1 MNGQSRRWCVVRPH
15 AGAALSRRRFL
26 SLSAGG
32 AVAGAASLSGCA
44 MQVSSAVGGS
54 GETVTVMAKAD
65 DISPELIK
73 QAQKD
78 IGVRI
83 NTVLYSPSK
92 LIAMMTN
99 GNPPDLVRGVG
110 AVDAPYYASR
120 GVMEDLDP
128 YFAKSGVL
136 RVDDLDPVND
146 LWRYDG
152 RVQGKGPRYGMA
164 KDFSQDSMFWYN
176 TALFDEADVDYP
188 PELAPVTYEEWLD
201 TAKRL
206 TRRRN
211 GQTTV
216 FGGSYNGV
224 LTPNLLASLTVAAGG
239 NLFTDDYSRVDFTT
253 PEARKALGWYIDY
266 CRTKVGPSIV
276 QPDPNTWDGPTF
288 QANRL
293 AMSNS
298 GYWLG
303 GLINA
308 DKKLAPLSRLAP
320 APYFEGGR
328 RVSPCQA
335 GTGFWIPST
344 SHHKD
349 AAWRVFEW
357 FFGEAPAKAR
367 ASGGWGIPT
376 LKSLRPLMP
385 AQEDYQKRVLK
396 VQEAELKHYSVIAF
410 TPYAT
415 ADSLLALF
423 NQIAPA
429 AMTGG
434 MSVDTLAGRL
444 NSAMNAQLK
453 RGKEQVG

>member
-1 MNGQSRRWCVVRPH
+1 MRPH
-15 AGAALSRRRFL
+15 AGAAVSRRRFL

-32 AVAGAASLSGCA
+32 AVAGAAALSGCA
-44 MQVSSAVGGS
+44 MRVSSAVGGS

-73 QAQKD
+73 QAQQD
-78 IGVRI
+78 IGVKI
-83 NTVLYSPSK
+83 NTVLYSTSK

-110 AVDAPYYASR
+110 AVDAPYYAAR

-128 YFAKSGVL
+128 YFAKSSVL
-136 RVDDLDPVND
+136 RPADLDPVND

-152 RVQGKGPRYGMA
+152 RTQGKGPRYGMA

-176 TALFDEADVDYP
+176 TALFDQADVDYP
-188 PELAPVTYEEWLD
+188 PELDPVTYEEWLD
-201 TAKRL
+201 KAKRL
-206 TRRRN
+206 TRRKN

-224 LTPNLLASLTVAAGG
+224 LTPSLLASLTVAAGG

-266 CRTKVGPSIV
+266 CRTKVGPSII

-335 GTGFWIPST
+335 GTGFWIPSK

-385 AQEDYQKRVLK
+385 AQEDYQKRVLT

-410 TPYAT
+410 TPYAS

-429 AMTGG
+429 AMNGDI
-434 MSVDTLAGRL
+434 SVDTLAGRL
-444 NSAMNAQLK
+444 NSAMNDQLK

>member
-1 MNGQSRRWCVVRPH
+1 MRPH

-32 AVAGAASLSGCA
+32 AAAGAAALSGCA

-65 DISPELIK
+65 DISPELIR

-83 NTVLYSPSK
+83 NTVLYSTSK

-110 AVDAPYYASR
+110 AVDAPYYAAR

-128 YFAKSGVL
+128 YFARSSVL
-136 RVDDLDPVND
+136 RPDDLDPVND

-152 RVQGKGPRYGMA
+152 RTQGRGPRFGMA

-176 TALFDEADVDYP
+176 TELFDRAGVDYP
-188 PELAPVTYEEWLD
+188 PELDPVTYEEWLD
-201 TAKRL
+201 KAKRL
-206 TRRRN
+206 TRRSH

-335 GTGFWIPST
+335 GTGFWIPSA

-357 FFGEAPAKAR
+357 FFGEGPAKAR

-385 AQEDYQKRVLK
+385 AQEAYQKRALA

-410 TPYAT
+410 TPYAG

-444 NSAMNAQLK
+444 NSAMNEQLK

>member
-1 MNGQSRRWCVVRPH
+1 MRSQ
-15 AGAALSRRRFL
+15 AGAPPSRRRFL
-26 SLSAGG
+26 ALSAGG

-44 MQVSSAVGGS
+44 LRVSTGVSGP
-54 GETVTVMAKAD
+54 GETVTLMVKPD

-73 QAQKD
+73 QAQQD
-78 IGVRI
+78 IGVKI
-83 NTVLYSPSK
+83 VTVRHDITK
-92 LIAMMTN
+92 LIGMMTN

-110 AVDAPYYASR
+110 ATDAPYFAAR
-120 GVMEDLDP
+120 DVMEDLDP
-128 YFAKSGVL
+128 YFARSDILK
-136 RVDDLDPVND
+136 VDDLDPVND

-152 RVQGKGPRYGMA
+152 RTQGKGPRYGMA

-176 TALFDEADVDYP
+176 TALFDRAGVDYP
-188 PELAPVTYEEWLD
+188 PETEPVTFDEWLE

-224 LTPNLLASLTVAAGG
+224 LTPNLLATLTVAAGG
-239 NLFTDDYSRVDFTT
+239 SLFSDDFSRVDFTT
-253 PEARKALGWYIDY
+253 PEARKALGWYIEY
-266 CRTKVGPSIV
+266 GRTRVGPSII
-276 QPDPNTWDGPTF
+276 QPDPNTWDGPTY
-288 QANRL
+288 QAGRM
-293 AMSNS
+293 AMSGN

-308 DKKLAPLSRLAP
+308 DKELAPVSRLAP
-320 APYFEGGR
+320 APVFEAGR
-328 RVSPCQA
+328 RISPCQA
-335 GTGFWIPST
+335 GTGLWMPKKSRN
-344 SHHKD
+344 KD

-357 FFGEAPAKAR
+357 FFGEAPAKGR
-367 ASGGWGIPT
+367 ASSGWGIPT

-385 AQEDYQKRVLK
+385 AKEPYQQRVLK
-396 VQEAELKHYSVIAF
+396 VQNAELRHFSVIAF

-415 ADSLLALF
+415 ADSLYALF
-423 NQIAPA
+423 NQVAPA

-434 MSVDTLAGRL
+434 MSVDALAGRL
-444 NSAMNAQLK
+444 NSLMNEQLK

>member
-1 MNGQSRRWCVVRPH
+1 MRVS
-15 AGAALSRRRFL
+15 
-26 SLSAGG
+26 G
-32 AVAGAASLSGCA
+32 AVS
-44 MQVSSAVGGS
+44 GS

-65 DISPELIK
+65 DLSVDLIK
-73 QAQKD
+73 QAQKE
-78 IGVRI
+78 IGVKI
-83 NTVLYSPSK
+83 NTVLYSTSK

-110 AVDAPYYASR
+110 ATDAPYYAAR

-128 YFAKSGVL
+128 YFARSSVL
-136 RVDDLDPVND
+136 RADDLDPVND

-152 RVQGKGPRYGMA
+152 HVQGKGPRYGMA

-176 TALFDEADVDYP
+176 TGLFDEAGVDYP
-188 PELAPVTYEEWLD
+188 PELDPVTYEEWLD
-201 TAKRL
+201 TAGKL
-206 TRRRN
+206 TRRSN

-239 NLFTDDYSRVDFTT
+239 NLFTDDYARVDFTA
-253 PEARKALGWYIDY
+253 PEARKALGWYVDY
-266 CRTKVGPSIV
+266 CRTKVGPSII

-320 APYFEGGR
+320 APVFEGGAR
-328 RVSPCQA
+328 ISPCQA
-335 GTGFWIPST
+335 GTGFWIPSK

-385 AQEDYQKRVLK
+385 AQEEYQKRVLR

-429 AMTGG
+429 AMNGD
-434 MSVDTLAGRL
+434 MSVDTLARRL
-444 NSAMNAQLK
+444 NSAMNEQLK

>member
-1 MNGQSRRWCVVRPH
+1 MRVS
-15 AGAALSRRRFL
+15 
-26 SLSAGG
+26 G
-32 AVAGAASLSGCA
+32 AVS
-44 MQVSSAVGGS
+44 GS
-54 GETVTVMAKAD
+54 GETVTLMAKSGDITAD
-65 DISPELIK
+65 LIK
-73 QAQKD
+73 QAHNDTGIK
-78 IGVRI
+78 IE
-83 NTVLYSPSK
+83 TVLFSTSK

-99 GNPPDLVRGVG
+99 GNPPDLVRGLG
-110 AVDAPYYASR
+110 AVDAPYYAAR

-152 RVQGKGPRYGMA
+152 RVQGRGPRYGMA
-164 KDFSQDSMFWYN
+164 KDFSQDSMYWYN
-176 TALFDEADVDYP
+176 SALFDRAAVDHP
-188 PELAPVTYEEWLD
+188 PELEPVTFEEWLEK
-201 TAKRL
+201 AKRL

-224 LTPNLLASLTVAAGG
+224 ATPNMLASLTVSAGG
-239 NLFTDDYSRVDFTT
+239 NLFSDDYSRVDFTT

-266 CRTKVGPSIV
+266 CRTKVGPSII

-288 QANRL
+288 QANRM

-303 GLINA
+303 GLIDT

-335 GTGFWIPST
+335 GTGFWIPAK
-344 SHHKD
+344 SHNKD
-349 AAWRVFEW
+349 AAWRIFEW

-367 ASGGWGIPT
+367 AAGGWGIPT
-376 LKSLRPLMP
+376 LKSLRSLMP

-396 VQEAELKHYSVIAF
+396 VQDEELKHFSVIAF

-415 ADSLLALF
+415 ADALLGIF

-429 AMTGG
+429 AMNGS

-444 NSAMNAQLK
+444 NSAMNDQLK
-453 RGKEQVG
+453 RGKEQV

>member
-1 MNGQSRRWCVVRPH
+1 MRPH
-15 AGAALSRRRFL
+15 AGAAVSRRRFL

-32 AVAGAASLSGCA
+32 AVVGAAALSGCA
-44 MQVSSAVGGS
+44 MRVSSAVGGS

-78 IGVRI
+78 IGVKI
-83 NTVLYSPSK
+83 NTVLYSTSK

-110 AVDAPYYASR
+110 AVDAPYYAAR

-136 RVDDLDPVND
+136 RPADLDPVND

-152 RVQGKGPRYGMA
+152 RTQGKGPRYGMA

-176 TALFDEADVDYP
+176 TALFDQAGVEYP
-188 PELAPVTYEEWLD
+188 PELDPVTYEEWLD
-201 TAKRL
+201 KAKRL
-206 TRRRN
+206 TRRKN

-266 CRTKVGPSIV
+266 CRTKVGPSII
-276 QPDPNTWDGPTF
+276 QPDPNAWDGPTF

-320 APYFEGGR
+320 APYFDGGR

-335 GTGFWIPST
+335 GTGFWIPSA

-385 AQEDYQKRVLK
+385 AQEDYQKRVLT

-429 AMTGG
+429 AMNGAI
-434 MSVDTLAGRL
+434 SVDTLAGRL

>member
-1 MNGQSRRWCVVRPH
+1 VRPH
-15 AGAALSRRRFL
+15 AGAAVSRRRFL

-32 AVAGAASLSGCA
+32 AVVGAAALSGCA
-44 MQVSSAVGGS
+44 MRVSSAVGGS

-78 IGVRI
+78 IGVKI
-83 NTVLYSPSK
+83 NTVLYSTSK

-110 AVDAPYYASR
+110 AVDAPYYAAR

-136 RVDDLDPVND
+136 RPADLDPVND

-152 RVQGKGPRYGMA
+152 RTQGQGPRYGMA

-176 TALFDEADVDYP
+176 TALFDQADVDYP
-188 PELAPVTYEEWLD
+188 PELDPVTYEEWLD
-201 TAKRL
+201 KAERL
-206 TRRRN
+206 TRRKN

-266 CRTKVGPSIV
+266 CRTKVGPSII
-276 QPDPNTWDGPTF
+276 QPDPNAWDGPTF

-320 APYFEGGR
+320 APYFDGGR

-335 GTGFWIPST
+335 GTGFWIPSA

-376 LKSLRPLMP
+376 LKSLRSLMP

-415 ADSLLALF
+415 ADALLGLF

-429 AMTGG
+429 AMKGE
-434 MSVDTLAGRL
+434 MSVDALARRL
-444 NSAMNAQLK
+444 NSVMNDQLK

>member
-1 MNGQSRRWCVVRPH
+1 MRRPH
-15 AGAALSRRRFL
+15 AGAPLSRRRFL

-32 AVAGAASLSGCA
+32 AAAGAAALSGCA
-44 MQVSSAVGGS
+44 MQVSDSVSGS
-54 GETVTVMAKAD
+54 GETVTVMARPD

-73 QAQKD
+73 QARSD
-78 IGVRI
+78 IGI
-83 NTVLYSPSK
+83 KISTVLYSTSK

-99 GNPPDLVRGVG
+99 GNPPDLVRGLG
-110 AVDAPYYASR
+110 AVDAPYYAAR

-128 YFAKSGVL
+128 YFAKSSVL
-136 RVDDLDPVND
+136 KPDDLDPVND

-152 RVQGKGPRYGMA
+152 RTQGKGPRYGMA

-176 TALFDEADVDYP
+176 TGLFDDAGVDYP
-188 PELAPVTYEEWLD
+188 SELEPVTYEEWLD
-201 TAKRL
+201 KAERL
-206 TRRRN
+206 TRRKN

-224 LTPNLLASLTVAAGG
+224 STPNLLASLTVAAGG
-239 NLFTDDYSRVDFTT
+239 NLFTDDFSRVDFTA

-266 CRTKVGPSIV
+266 CRTKVGPSII

-288 QANRL
+288 QANRM

-320 APYFEGGR
+320 APVFEGGT

-335 GTGFWIPST
+335 GTGFWMPSR
-344 SHHKD
+344 SHNKD

-385 AQEDYQKRVLK
+385 AQEDYQQRVLK
-396 VQEAELKHYSVIAF
+396 VQEAELRHYSVIAF
-410 TPYAT
+410 TPYAS
-415 ADSLLALF
+415 ADSLLGLF

-429 AMTGG
+429 AMNGD
-434 MSVDTLAGRL
+434 MSLDTLARRL
-444 NSAMNAQLK
+444 NSAMNEQLK

>member
-1 MNGQSRRWCVVRPH
+1 MRPH
-15 AGAALSRRRFL
+15 AGAAVSRRRFL

-32 AVAGAASLSGCA
+32 AVAGAAALSGCA
-44 MQVSSAVGGS
+44 MRVSSAVGGS

-78 IGVRI
+78 IGVKI
-83 NTVLYSPSK
+83 NTVLYSTSK

-110 AVDAPYYASR
+110 AVDAPYYAAR

-128 YFAKSGVL
+128 YFAKSSVL
-136 RVDDLDPVND
+136 RPSDLDPVND

-152 RVQGKGPRYGMA
+152 RTQGKGPRYGMA

-176 TALFDEADVDYP
+176 TALFDQADVDYP
-188 PELAPVTYEEWLD
+188 PELDPVTYEEWLD
-201 TAKRL
+201 KAERL
-206 TRRRN
+206 TRRKN

-266 CRTKVGPSIV
+266 CRTKVGPSII

-385 AQEDYQKRVLK
+385 AQEDYQKRVLT
-396 VQEAELKHYSVIAF
+396 VQEAELRHYSVMAF

-429 AMTGG
+429 AMNGDI
-434 MSVDTLAGRL
+434 SVDTLAGRL
-444 NSAMNAQLK
+444 NSAMNDQLK

>member
-1 MNGQSRRWCVVRPH
+1 MRPH
-15 AGAALSRRRFL
+15 AGAAVSRRRFL

-32 AVAGAASLSGCA
+32 AVTGAAALSGCA
-44 MQVSSAVGGS
+44 MRVSSAVGGS

-78 IGVRI
+78 IGVKI
-83 NTVLYSPSK
+83 NTVLYSTSK

-110 AVDAPYYASR
+110 AVDAPYYAAR

-128 YFAKSGVL
+128 YFAKSTVL
-136 RVDDLDPVND
+136 RPADLDPVND

-152 RVQGKGPRYGMA
+152 RTQGKGPRYGMA

-176 TALFDEADVDYP
+176 TALFDQADVDYP
-188 PELAPVTYEEWLD
+188 PELDPVTYEEWLD
-201 TAKRL
+201 KAKRL
-206 TRRRN
+206 TRRKN

-224 LTPNLLASLTVAAGG
+224 LTPSLLASLTVSAGG

-266 CRTKVGPSIV
+266 CRTKVGPSII

-328 RVSPCQA
+328 RISPCQA

-385 AQEDYQKRVLK
+385 AQENYQKRVLA
-396 VQEAELKHYSVIAF
+396 VQEAELRHYSVIAF

-429 AMTGG
+429 AMNGG
-434 MSVDTLAGRL
+434 MSVDTLAARL
-444 NSAMNAQLK
+444 NSAMNDQLK

>member
-1 MNGQSRRWCVVRPH
+1 VRPH
-15 AGAALSRRRFL
+15 AGAAVSRRRFL

-32 AVAGAASLSGCA
+32 AVAGAAALSGCA
-44 MQVSSAVGGS
+44 MRVSSAVGGS

-78 IGVRI
+78 LGVKI
-83 NTVLYSPSK
+83 NTVLYSTSK

-110 AVDAPYYASR
+110 AVDAPYYAAR

-128 YFAKSGVL
+128 YFAKSSVL
-136 RVDDLDPVND
+136 RPADLDPVND

-152 RVQGKGPRYGMA
+152 RTQGKGPRYGMA

-176 TALFDEADVDYP
+176 TALFDQADVDYP
-188 PELAPVTYEEWLD
+188 PELDPVTYEEWLD
-201 TAKRL
+201 KAKRL
-206 TRRRN
+206 TRRKN

-224 LTPNLLASLTVAAGG
+224 LTPSLLASLTVAAGG

-266 CRTKVGPSIV
+266 CRTKVGPSII

-335 GTGFWIPST
+335 GTGFWIPSR

-376 LKSLRPLMP
+376 LKSLRQLMP
-385 AQEDYQKRVLK
+385 AQENYQKRVLT
-396 VQEAELKHYSVIAF
+396 VQEAELRHYSVIAF

-429 AMTGG
+429 AMNGG

-444 NSAMNAQLK
+444 HSAMNDQLK

>member
-1 MNGQSRRWCVVRPH
+1 MRPH
-15 AGAALSRRRFL
+15 AGAAVSRRRFL
-26 SLSAGG
+26 SLSTGG
-32 AVAGAASLSGCA
+32 AVAGAAALSGCA
-44 MQVSSAVGGS
+44 MRVSSAVGGS

-78 IGVRI
+78 IGVKI
-83 NTVLYSPSK
+83 NTVLYSTSK

-110 AVDAPYYASR
+110 AVDAPYYAAR

-128 YFAKSGVL
+128 YFAKSSVL
-136 RVDDLDPVND
+136 RPADLDPVND

-152 RVQGKGPRYGMA
+152 RTQGKGPRYGMA

-176 TALFDEADVDYP
+176 TALFDQADVDYP
-188 PELAPVTYEEWLD
+188 PELDPVTYEEWLD
-201 TAKRL
+201 KAKRL
-206 TRRRN
+206 TRRKN

-224 LTPNLLASLTVAAGG
+224 LTPSLLASLTVAAGG

-266 CRTKVGPSIV
+266 CRTKVGPSII

-385 AQEDYQKRVLK
+385 AQEDYQKRVLT

-429 AMTGG
+429 AMNGDI
-434 MSVDTLAGRL
+434 SVDTLAGRL
-444 NSAMNAQLK
+444 NSAMNDQLK

>member
-1 MNGQSRRWCVVRPH
+1 MRPH
-15 AGAALSRRRFL
+15 AGAAVSRRRFL

-32 AVAGAASLSGCA
+32 AVVGAAALSGCA
-44 MQVSSAVGGS
+44 MRVSSAVGGS

-78 IGVRI
+78 IGVKI
-83 NTVLYSPSK
+83 NTVLYSTSK

-110 AVDAPYYASR
+110 AVDAPYYAAR

-128 YFAKSGVL
+128 YFAKSSVL
-136 RVDDLDPVND
+136 RPADLDPVND

-152 RVQGKGPRYGMA
+152 RTQGKGPRYGMA

-176 TALFDEADVDYP
+176 TALFDQADVDYP
-188 PELAPVTYEEWLD
+188 PELDPVTYEEWLD
-201 TAKRL
+201 KAKRL
-206 TRRRN
+206 TRRKN

-266 CRTKVGPSIV
+266 CRTKVGPSII
-276 QPDPNTWDGPTF
+276 QPDPNAWDGPTF

-385 AQEDYQKRVLK
+385 TQEDYQKRVLT

-429 AMTGG
+429 AMNGAI
-434 MSVDTLAGRL
+434 SVDTLAGRL

>member
-1 MNGQSRRWCVVRPH
+1 MRPH
-15 AGAALSRRRFL
+15 AGAAVSRRRFL

-32 AVAGAASLSGCA
+32 AVAGAAALSGCA
-44 MQVSSAVGGS
+44 MRVSSAVGGS

-78 IGVRI
+78 IGVKI
-83 NTVLYSPSK
+83 NTVLYSTSK

-110 AVDAPYYASR
+110 AVDAPYYAAR

-128 YFAKSGVL
+128 YFAKSSVL
-136 RVDDLDPVND
+136 RPADLDPVND

-152 RVQGKGPRYGMA
+152 RTQGKGPRYGMA

-176 TALFDEADVDYP
+176 TALFDQADVVYP
-188 PELAPVTYEEWLD
+188 PELDPVTYEEWLD
-201 TAKRL
+201 KAKRL
-206 TRRRN
+206 TRRKN

-224 LTPNLLASLTVAAGG
+224 LTPSLLASLTVAAGG

-266 CRTKVGPSIV
+266 CRTKVGPSII

-335 GTGFWIPST
+335 GTGFWIPSK

-385 AQEDYQKRVLK
+385 AQQDYQERVLT
-396 VQEAELKHYSVIAF
+396 VQKAELKHYSVIAF

-429 AMTGG
+429 AMNGDI
-434 MSVDTLAGRL
+434 SVDTLAGRL
-444 NSAMNAQLK
+444 NSAMNDQLK

>member
-1 MNGQSRRWCVVRPH
+1 MRPH
-15 AGAALSRRRFL
+15 AGAAVSRRRFL

-32 AVAGAASLSGCA
+32 AVAGAAALSGCA
-44 MQVSSAVGGS
+44 MRVSSAVGGS

-78 IGVRI
+78 TGVKI
-83 NTVLYSPSK
+83 NTVLYSTSK

-110 AVDAPYYASR
+110 AVDAPYYAAR

-128 YFAKSGVL
+128 YFAKSSVL
-136 RVDDLDPVND
+136 RPADLDPVND

-152 RVQGKGPRYGMA
+152 RTQGKGPRYGMA

-176 TALFDEADVDYP
+176 TALFDQADVDYP
-188 PELAPVTYEEWLD
+188 PELDPVTYEEWLD
-201 TAKRL
+201 KAKRL
-206 TRRRN
+206 TRRKN

-224 LTPNLLASLTVAAGG
+224 LTPSLLASLTVAAGG

-266 CRTKVGPSIV
+266 CRTKVGPSII

-320 APYFEGGR
+320 APYFDGGR

-335 GTGFWIPST
+335 GTGFWIPSK

-385 AQEDYQKRVLK
+385 AQEDYQKRVLA
-396 VQEAELKHYSVIAF
+396 VQDAELRHYSVIAF

-429 AMTGG
+429 AMNGD

-444 NSAMNAQLK
+444 NSAMNDQLK

>member
-1 MNGQSRRWCVVRPH
+1 MRPH
-15 AGAALSRRRFL
+15 AGAAVSRRRFL

-32 AVAGAASLSGCA
+32 AVAGAAALSGCA
-44 MQVSSAVGGS
+44 MRVSSAVGGS

-78 IGVRI
+78 IGVKI
-83 NTVLYSPSK
+83 NTVLYSTSK

-110 AVDAPYYASR
+110 AVDAPYYAAR

-128 YFAKSGVL
+128 YFAKSSVL
-136 RVDDLDPVND
+136 RPADLDPVND

-152 RVQGKGPRYGMA
+152 RTQGKGPRYGMA

-176 TALFDEADVDYP
+176 TALFDQADVDYP
-188 PELAPVTYEEWLD
+188 PELDPVTYEEWLD
-201 TAKRL
+201 KAKRL
-206 TRRRN
+206 TRRKN

-224 LTPNLLASLTVAAGG
+224 LTPSLLASLTVAAGG

-266 CRTKVGPSIV
+266 CRTKVGPSII

-385 AQEDYQKRVLK
+385 AQENYQKRVLT

-410 TPYAT
+410 TPYAS

-429 AMTGG
+429 AMDGDI
-434 MSVDTLAGRL
+434 SVDTLAGRL
-444 NSAMNAQLK
+444 NSAMNDQLK

>member
-1 MNGQSRRWCVVRPH
+1 MRTQ
-15 AGAALSRRRFL
+15 AGAPLSRRRFL
-26 SLSAGG
+26 ALSAAG
-32 AVAGAASLSGCA
+32 AATGAASLSGCA
-44 MQVSSAVGGS
+44 MQVSNGVSGP
-54 GETVTVMAKAD
+54 GETVTVMATAED
-65 DISPELIK
+65 LSPELIK

-78 IGVRI
+78 IGVKIR
-83 NTVLYSPSK
+83 TVLFSTSK

-99 GNPPDLVRGVG
+99 GNPPDLVRGIG
-110 AVDAPYYASR
+110 AVDAPYYAAR

-128 YFAKSGVL
+128 YFAKSSVL

-152 RVQGKGPRYGMA
+152 RSQGKGPRYGMA

-176 TALFDEADVDYP
+176 TALFDQAGVDYP
-188 PELAPVTYEEWLD
+188 PELEPVTYEEWLD

-206 TRRRN
+206 TRRRK

-224 LTPNLLASLTVAAGG
+224 STIDMLAGLTVSAGG
-239 NLFTDDYSRVDFTT
+239 SLFTDDFSRVDFTS
-253 PEARKALGWYIDY
+253 PEARKALGWYIEY

-276 QPDPNTWDGPTF
+276 QPDPNAWDGPTF

-308 DKKLAPLSRLAP
+308 DKKLAPLARLAP
-320 APYFEGGR
+320 APVFQGGKR
-328 RVSPCQA
+328 ISPCQA
-335 GTGFWIPST
+335 GTGFWIPSK
-344 SHHKD
+344 SHNKD

-385 AQEDYQKRVLK
+385 AQESYQKRVLK

-415 ADSLLALF
+415 ADSLLGLF

-429 AMTGG
+429 AMNGE
-434 MSVDTLAGRL
+434 MSVDILARRL
-444 NSAMNAQLK
+444 NSAMNDQLK

>member
-1 MNGQSRRWCVVRPH
+1 MRPH

-32 AVAGAASLSGCA
+32 AAAGAAALSGCA
-44 MQVSSAVGGS
+44 MRVSSAVGGS

-65 DISPELIK
+65 DISVDLIK

-83 NTVLYSPSK
+83 NTVLYSTSK

-110 AVDAPYYASR
+110 AVDAPYFAAR

-128 YFAKSGVL
+128 YFARSSVL
-136 RVDDLDPVND
+136 RPADLDPVND

-152 RVQGKGPRYGMA
+152 RTQGKGPRYGMA

-176 TALFDEADVDYP
+176 TGLFDEAGVEYP
-188 PELAPVTYEEWLD
+188 PELDPVTYEEWLD
-201 TAKRL
+201 KAKRL

-224 LTPNLLASLTVAAGG
+224 LTPNLLTSLTVAAGG

-276 QPDPNTWDGPTF
+276 QPDPNAWDGPTF

-320 APYFEGGR
+320 APYFEGGK

-335 GTGFWIPST
+335 GTGFWIPSK
-344 SHHKD
+344 SHNKD

-376 LKSLRPLMP
+376 LKSLRSLMP

-415 ADSLLALF
+415 ADALLALF

-444 NSAMNAQLK
+444 NSAMNEQLK

>member
-1 MNGQSRRWCVVRPH
+1 VRPH
-15 AGAALSRRRFL
+15 AGAAVSRRRFL

-32 AVAGAASLSGCA
+32 AVVGAAALSGCA
-44 MQVSSAVGGS
+44 MRVSSAVGGS

-78 IGVRI
+78 IGVKI
-83 NTVLYSPSK
+83 NTVLYSTSK

-110 AVDAPYYASR
+110 AVDAPYYAAR

-136 RVDDLDPVND
+136 RPADLDPVND

-152 RVQGKGPRYGMA
+152 RTQGQGPRYGMA

-176 TALFDEADVDYP
+176 TALFDQADVDYP
-188 PELAPVTYEEWLD
+188 PELDPVTYEEWLD
-201 TAKRL
+201 KAERL

-266 CRTKVGPSIV
+266 CRTKVGPSII
-276 QPDPNTWDGPTF
+276 QPDPNAWDGPTF

-320 APYFEGGR
+320 APYFDGGR

-335 GTGFWIPST
+335 GTGFWIPSA

-385 AQEDYQKRVLK
+385 AQEDYQKRVLT
-396 VQEAELKHYSVIAF
+396 VQEAELKRYSVIAF

-429 AMTGG
+429 AMNGAI
-434 MSVDTLAGRL
+434 SVDTLAGRL

>member
-1 MNGQSRRWCVVRPH
+1 MRRPH
-15 AGAALSRRRFL
+15 VGAPLSRRRFL

-32 AVAGAASLSGCA
+32 AAAGAAALSGCA
-44 MQVSSAVGGS
+44 MQVSNSVGGS

-73 QAQKD
+73 QARSD
-78 IGVRI
+78 LGIRI
-83 NTVLYSPSK
+83 NTVLFSTSK

-99 GNPPDLVRGVG
+99 GNPPDLVRGIG
-110 AVDAPYYASR
+110 AVDAPYYAAR

-128 YFAKSGVL
+128 YFAKSSVL
-136 RVDDLDPVND
+136 KLDDLDPVND

-152 RVQGKGPRYGMA
+152 RIQGRGPRYGMA

-176 TALFDEADVDYP
+176 TGLFDDAGVDYP
-188 PELAPVTYEEWLD
+188 SELEPVTYEEWLD
-201 TAKRL
+201 KAERL
-206 TRRRN
+206 TRRKS

-224 LTPNLLASLTVAAGG
+224 STPNLLASLTVAAGG
-239 NLFTDDYSRVDFTT
+239 SLFTDDFSRVDFTA

-266 CRTKVGPSIV
+266 CRTKVGPSII

-288 QANRL
+288 QANRM

-320 APYFEGGR
+320 APVFEGGT

-335 GTGFWIPST
+335 GTGFWMPSK
-344 SHHKD
+344 SHNKD

-385 AQEDYQKRVLK
+385 AQEDYQQRVLK

-410 TPYAT
+410 TPYAS
-415 ADSLLALF
+415 ADSLLGLF

-429 AMTGG
+429 AMNGD
-434 MSVDTLAGRL
+434 MSVNVLARRL
-444 NSAMNAQLK
+444 NSAMNEQLK